1 MHHLQSLIFT
11 TLMGLLVIAMPLRVV
26 ITIPEAFLE
35 GDSDSG
41 GESEVG
47 NTAVSVANGL
57 AGSVGAGSAA
67 LNNKS
72 SGSTATVCTMF
83 GCAAAAESDGNV
95 STTTVGSNIHVT
107 GPIINI
113 SAPMIVLSKAS
124 ARQNTSTTTTQE
136 LPMATSDEES

>member
-1 MHHLQSLIFT
+1 MLYHLQSLILTF
-11 TLMGLLVIAMPLRVV
+11 LMGLHVIALPTRV

-57 AGSVGAGSAA
+57 AGNVGAGSAA

-72 SGSTATVCTMF
+72 SGSTTVVCTLF
-83 GCAAAAESDGNV
+83 GCASAAQSDGNV
-95 STTTVGSNIHVT
+95 STASDGSKMDFT

-113 SAPMIVLSKAS
+113 WGPILLVPPAM
-124 ARQNTSTTTTQE
+124 NT
-136 LPMATSDEES
+136 P